1 MTPAYPVDQHARQQ
15 RPNAR
20 ADKEINIHHIA
31 QHRAAEN
38 CVRKPMA
45 DVTHPTEDDVDTDE
59 PAQRTY
65 DQRSDEAVAKKL
77 VFKGD

>member
-1 MTPAYPVDQHARQQ
+1 VTPADPVDQHARQQ

-45 DVTHPTEDDVDTDE
+45 DVAHPTEDDVDADE
-59 PAQRTY
+59 AAQRAY
-65 DQRSDEAVAKKL
+65 DEGGDEAVAKKL
-77 VFKGD
+77 VFKRD